1 MAIHTLQELVDEFL
15 IYISGV
21 RDLSENTVLGY
32 KNDLDHLMQFL
43 TPELDISTVTKE
55 NLKLCIGQLSKNH
68 SSNASI
74 NRFIAAVRSLFA
86 YAYKFGYLKENP
98 ALELKT
104 VKLPKKVPRFMTS
117 AEVETLCN
125 QPEKN
130 ELLWASRDHA
140 LFEMLYSSGCR
151 VSEITELCLNDFL
164 NGYDSAV
171 VTGKGDKQRIVYFSD
186 EAKAA
191 LKVYL
196 ADRKKVLQ
204 ENGTLGTTDRIF
216 ISQKGQP
223 LSVRGVRYIISR
235 YSGAEGT
242 NHHVNPHA
250 FRHTFATTMIGNG
263 ADVRLV
269 QEMLGHS
276 SISTTQRYTHVTTE
290 KLIEIY
296 NKAHPHG

>member
-1 MAIHTLQELVDEFL
+1 MAIHQLQELIDEFL

-43 TPELDISTVTKE
+43 TPELDITSVTKE

-86 YAYKFGYLKENP
+86 YAHKFGHLEKNP

-104 VKLPKKVPRFMTS
+104 VKLAKKVPRFMTK
-117 AEVETLCN
+117 AEVDALCN

-130 ELLWASRDHA
+130 ELLWESRDHA

-151 VSEITELCLNDFL
+151 VSEITMLGLSDFM
-164 NGYDSAV
+164 NGYDRAL
-171 VTGKGDKQRIVYFSD
+171 VTGKGDKQRIVYFSE

-191 LKVYL
+191 LKAYL
-196 ADRKKVLQ
+196 VDRKKVME
-204 ENGTLGTTDRIF
+204 ENGTTGTTDRIF
-216 ISQKGQP
+216 INQKGQP
-223 LSVRGVRYIISR
+223 LSVRGIRYIISR

-242 NHHVNPHA
+242 NHHINPHA

>member
-1 MAIHTLQELVDEFL
+1 MKLCELIDEFL

-32 KNDLDHLMQFL
+32 KNDLEHLKIFL

-151 VSEITELCLNDFL
+151 VSEITELCLSDFL
-164 NGYDSAV
+164 NGYDRAV

-186 EAKAA
+186 EAKTA
-191 LKVYL
+191 LKAYL

>member
-1 MAIHTLQELVDEFL
+1 MKLNELIDEFL

-43 TPELDISTVTKE
+43 TPELDISTITKE
-55 NLKLCIGQLSKNH
+55 NLKLCIGQLSKRH

-74 NRFIAAVRSLFA
+74 NRFIAAVRSVFA
-86 YAYKFGYLKENP
+86 YAYKFGYLKKNP

-104 VKLPKKVPRFMTS
+104 VKLPKKVPRFMTQ
-117 AEVETLCN
+117 AEVNTLCN
-125 QPEKN
+125 EPEKN

-151 VSEITELCLNDFL
+151 VSEITNLCLSDFM
-164 NGYDSAV
+164 NGYDRAV
-171 VTGKGDKQRIVYFSD
+171 VTGKGDKQRIVYFSE

-191 LKVYL
+191 LKAYL
-196 ADRKKVLQ
+196 TDRKKVLE
-204 ENGTLGTTDRIF
+204 ENGTLGKTDRIF
-216 ISQKGQP
+216 ISQRGLP
-223 LSVRGVRYIISR
+223 LSVRGIRYIISR

-263 ADVRLV
+263 ADVRMV

-276 SISTTQRYTHVTTE
+276 SISTTQRYTHITTE
-290 KLIEIY
+290 KLIETY
-296 NKAHPHG
+296 NKAHPHS

>member
-15 IYISGV
+15 MYSSGV

-32 KNDLDHLMQFL
+32 KNDLEHLKIFL

-164 NGYDSAV
+164 NGYDRAV

>member
-1 MAIHTLQELVDEFL
+1 MILNELIDEFL
-15 IYISGV
+15 IYISSV
-21 RDLSENTVLGY
+21 RDLSENTVMGY
-32 KNDLDHLMQFL
+32 KNDLEHLKKFL
-43 TPELDISTVTKE
+43 TPTLDITSITKE
-55 NLKLCIGQLSKNH
+55 NLKLCIGQLSKRH

-74 NRFIAAVRSLFA
+74 NRFIAAVRSLFG
-86 YAYKFGYLKENP
+86 YAHKFGYLEKNP
-98 ALELKT
+98 ALEIKT
-104 VKLPKKVPRFMTS
+104 VKLSKKVPRFMTK
-117 AEVETLCN
+117 AEVDTLCN
-125 QPEKN
+125 EPEKN
-130 ELLWASRDHA
+130 EILWASRDHA

-151 VSEITELCLNDFL
+151 ISEITNLCLSDFL
-164 NGYDSAV
+164 NGYDRAV

-191 LKVYL
+191 LKLYL
-196 ADRKKVLQ
+196 VDRKKVME
-204 ENGTLGTTDRIF
+204 ENGTAGTTDRIF
-216 ISQKGQP
+216 ISQRGRP
-223 LSVRGVRYIISR
+223 LSVRGINYIITR

-276 SISTTQRYTHVTTE
+276 SISTTQRYTHITTE

-296 NKAHPHG
+296 NKAHPHS

>member
-1 MAIHTLQELVDEFL
+1 MAIHQLQELIDEFL

-43 TPELDISTVTKE
+43 TPELDITSVTKE
-55 NLKLCIGQLSKNH
+55 NLKLCIGQLAKKH

-74 NRFIAAVRSLFA
+74 NRFIAAARSLFA
-86 YAYKFGYLKENP
+86 YAYKFGYLKANP

-104 VKLPKKVPRFMTS
+104 VKLPKKVPRFMTT
-117 AEVETLCN
+117 AEVDTLCN

-151 VSEITELCLNDFL
+151 VSEITELCLSDFL
-164 NGYDSAV
+164 NGYDRAV

-191 LKVYL
+191 LKAYL

-216 ISQKGQP
+216 ISQKGLP
-223 LSVRGVRYIISR
+223 LTVRGVRYIISR

>member
-1 MAIHTLQELVDEFL
+1 MKLNELIDEFL

-21 RDLSENTVLGY
+21 RDLSPNTVAGY
-32 KNDLDHLMQFL
+32 KNDLEHLKVFL
-43 TPELDISTVTKE
+43 TPELEISTITKE
-55 NLKLCIGQLSKNH
+55 SLKLCIGQLSKKH

-74 NRFIAAVRSLFA
+74 NRFIAAMRSLFA
-86 YAYKFGYLKENP
+86 YAHKFGYLDKNP
-98 ALELKT
+98 ALEIKT
-104 VKLPKKVPRFMTS
+104 VKLPKKVPRFMTK
-117 AEVETLCN
+117 AEVDTLCN
-125 QPEKN
+125 EPNDN
-130 ELLWASRDHA
+130 ELLWATRDHA

-151 VSEITELCLNDFL
+151 ISEITMLSLSDFL
-164 NGYDSAV
+164 NGYDRAV

-191 LKVYL
+191 LKLYL
-196 ADRKKVLQ
+196 ADRKKVME
-204 ENGTLGTTDRIF
+204 ENGTAGTTDRIF
-216 ISQKGQP
+216 ISQRGRP
-223 LSVRGVRYIISR
+223 LSVRGINYIITR

-290 KLIEIY
+290 KLIETY
-296 NKAHPHG
+296 NKAHPHS

>member
-1 MAIHTLQELVDEFL
+1 MKLCELIDEFL

-32 KNDLDHLMQFL
+32 KNDLEHLKIFL

-151 VSEITELCLNDFL
+151 VSEITELCLSDFL
-164 NGYDSAV
+164 NGYDRAV

-186 EAKAA
+186 EAKTA

>member
-1 MAIHTLQELVDEFL
+1 MLLQELTDEFL
-15 IYISGV
+15 IYISSV
-21 RDLSENTVLGY
+21 RDLSENTVMGY
-32 KNDLDHLMQFL
+32 KNDLEHLKEFL
-43 TPELDISTVTKE
+43 TPTLDITSITKE
-55 NLKLCIGQLSKNH
+55 NLKLCIGQLSKRH

-86 YAYKFGYLKENP
+86 YAYKFGYLEKNP
-98 ALELKT
+98 ALEIKT
-104 VKLPKKVPRFMTS
+104 VKLPKKVPRFMTKN
-117 AEVETLCN
+117 EVETLCN
-125 QPEKN
+125 EPIEN

-151 VSEITELCLNDFL
+151 VSEITNLCLSDFL
-164 NGYDSAV
+164 NGYDRAV

-191 LKVYL
+191 LKAYL
-196 ADRKKVLQ
+196 VDRKKVME
-204 ENGTLGTTDRIF
+204 ENGTLGKTDRIF
-216 ISQKGQP
+216 ISQRGRP
-223 LSVRGVRYIISR
+223 LSVRGISYIISR

-276 SISTTQRYTHVTTE
+276 SISTTQRYTHITTE
-290 KLIEIY
+290 KLIETY
-296 NKAHPHG
+296 NKAHPHS

>member
-1 MAIHTLQELVDEFL
+1 MKLNELIDEFL

-21 RDLSENTVLGY
+21 RDLSENTVMGY
-32 KNDLDHLMQFL
+32 KNDLDHLKEFL
-43 TPELDISTVTKE
+43 TPELDISSITKE
-55 NLKLCIGQLSKNH
+55 NLKLCIGQLSKRH

-86 YAYKFGYLKENP
+86 YAYKFGYLEKNP
-98 ALELKT
+98 ALEIKT
-104 VKLPKKVPRFMTS
+104 VKLPKKVPRFMTKN
-117 AEVETLCN
+117 EVETLCN
-125 QPEKN
+125 EPIEN

-151 VSEITELCLNDFL
+151 VSEITALCLSDFL
-164 NGYDSAV
+164 NGYERAV
-171 VTGKGDKQRIVYFSD
+171 VTGKGNKQRIVYFSE

-191 LKVYL
+191 LKLYL
-196 ADRKKVLQ
+196 ADRKKILE
-204 ENGTLGTTDRIF
+204 ENGTLGKTDRIF
-216 ISQKGQP
+216 ISQRGLP
-223 LSVRGVRYIISR
+223 LSVRGIRYIISR

-263 ADVRLV
+263 ADVRMV

-276 SISTTQRYTHVTTE
+276 SISTTQRYTHITTE
-290 KLIEIY
+290 KLIETY
-296 NKAHPHG
+296 NKAHPHS